1 MQRHEDAKTLANA
14 WKLRKAGEPLLHGV
28 PGDRKPVTFVEDTAV
43 DPVKL
48 SAFVDEFR
56 AIVASHGTKAAYYAH
71 ASVGCLH
78 IRPLVQIH
86 DAAGRAEMVSI
97 ATKVADLVQKYGGAL
112 SGEHGDGRVRT
123 PLLDRVLGATLC
135 EAFRQVKA
143 VFDPEGRMNPG
154 NLVDVGNPNA
164 IVERLRVKPGAQ
176 DIPVPDTNT
185 FVHYDH
191 EHGFDAAVEACNGAG
206 LCRRVQPGG
215 LRHRRVLQR
224 RHRAARRHRLLL
236 ARRRLRAVCVHEH
249 AYGVPSAP
257 RRPADG
263 DRLHVERQRHQPVRL
278 CVRRPRHVVVER
290 GGHVLLW
297 LLLRARHNVLARAR
311 QQPLRLPPAA
321 RPRR

>member
-1 MQRHEDAKTLANA
+1 MVVRATLKIVRKPSCTGLAILGFDSVPAALAPLGKMLACGPSAVELVDDVVIDTALANNEYRHYVEVLPQPASGKLGAVMYVEFQAESMDAVRAGFDRLRAALPDAPMQRHEDAKTLANA

-143 VFDPEGRMNPG
+143 VFDPEGE
-154 NLVDVGNPNA
+154 VSIA
-164 IVERLRVKPGAQ
+164 FK
-176 DIPVPDTNT
+176 
-185 FVHYDH
+185 
-191 EHGFDAAVEACNGAG
+191 
-206 LCRRVQPGG
+206 
-215 LRHRRVLQR
+215 
-224 RHRAARRHRLLL
+224 RLLAYVV
-236 ARRRLRAVCVHEH
+236 ARTHGCH
-249 AYGVPSAP
+249 Y
-257 RRPADG
+257 
-263 DRLHVERQRHQPVRL
+263 
-278 CVRRPRHVVVER
+278 
-290 GGHVLLW
+290 
-297 LLLRARHNVLARAR
+297 
-311 QQPLRLPPAA
+311 
-321 RPRR
+321 